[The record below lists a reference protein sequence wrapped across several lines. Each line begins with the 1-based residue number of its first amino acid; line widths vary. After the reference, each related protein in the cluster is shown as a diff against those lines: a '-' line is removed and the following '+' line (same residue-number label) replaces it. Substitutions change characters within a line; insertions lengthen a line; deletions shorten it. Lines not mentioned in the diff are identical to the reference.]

1 MLNHIGLHV
10 KDVEKSKAF
19 YSAALAPLGY
29 KVLKE
34 FPEWNVVGLGEENP
48 DFWISKEE
56 SAGTTHVAF
65 TAVNH
70 AAVDAFYEAA
80 IANGGKDN
88 GKPGIREM
96 YSPTYYAAFAYDPD
110 GNNIEVVSFTP

>member
-1 MLNHIGLHV
+1 MIEHIGLHV
-10 KDVEKSKAF
+10 KDVAKSKAF

-34 FPEWNVVGLGEENP
+34 YPEWNVIGMGEENP

-56 SAGTTHVAF
+56 TAGTTHIAF
-65 TAVNH
+65 GAKTR

-80 IANGGKDN
+80 IASGGKDN
-88 GKPGIREM
+88 GKPGIREA
-96 YSPTYYAAFAYDPD
+96 YSPTYYAAYVYDPD
-110 GNNIEVVSFTP
+110 GNNIEVVCHAA